1 MNGAGA
7 GREGA
12 RGALPAL
19 PLGSGGVVEVLT
31 RFLREETAK
40 FGIRRAVVG
49 VSGGLDSAATLCLGA
64 RALGAANVL
73 AVLMPY
79 RTSSRSSIEHGREM
93 VRLLGTPA
101 EEVDITPMVD
111 GYFARYPEADRL
123 RRGNK
128 MARERMSV
136 LYDFSQSWG
145 GLVFGTSNK
154 TELLLGYGT
163 LFGDMASAIN
173 PLGDLYKTQVR
184 QIARILAMP
193 EAIVAKHPSADLWE
207 GQTDEAELGYTY
219 EEIDRVLYLMVDLR
233 FDRDAL
239 VGAGFPALIVDR
251 IAERVRAN
259 QFKRLPPVIAKVSPR
274 TINSD
279 FRYPRDWGR

>member
-1 MNGAGA
+1 MSAGPD
-7 GREGA
+7 GDGA
-12 RGALPAL
+12 RAAALPAL
-19 PLGSGGVVEVLT
+19 PLGSEGVVQVLT

-49 VSGGLDSAATLCLGA
+49 VSGGLDSAATLCLGT
-64 RALGAANVL
+64 RALGAENVL

-79 RTSSRSSIEHGREM
+79 RTSSRTSIEHGREI

-111 GYFARYPEADRL
+111 SYFARHPDADRL

-136 LYDFSQSWG
+136 LYDYSQSWG

-184 QIARILAMP
+184 RIARLIGVP
-193 EAIVAKHPSADLWE
+193 ESIVAKHPSADLWE
-207 GQTDEAELGYTY
+207 GQTDEAELGNTY

-233 FDRDAL
+233 YGRDAL
-239 VGAGFPALIVDR
+239 VDAGFAAAMVDR
-251 IAERVRAN
+251 ITERVRAN
-259 QFKRLPPVIAKVSPR
+259 QFKRLPPVIAKISPR

-279 FRYPRDWGR
+279 FRYPRDWGK